1 MQTNDARIL
10 TGGTAFIS
18 DVGMTGPY
26 DGVIG
31 VKKEIIVD
39 RYLNNGKMR
48 FEPDEDGPMQFSA
61 IILEINEIT
70 HKVTKID
77 TVHVIE

>member
-1 MQTNDARIL
+1 
-10 TGGTAFIS
+10 
-18 DVGMTGPY
+18 
-26 DGVIG
+26 
-31 VKKEIIVD
+31 
-39 RYLNNGKMR
+39 MR

-61 IILEINEIT
+61 IILEINETT